1 MLGWLRFG
9 SSLVFVVGLVGLA
22 WWGHHTDWRFAG
34 HGPDVEV
41 TAAEVEAVDGR
52 LRFGSAEA
60 AERAGIDFSSAYV
73 GRLEVGVTAPAT
85 VTYDPARFVRLPPRA
100 DGTLWQIRKRLGEPV
115 KKGDVLAL
123 IDAPEVGRARID
135 FATAQFQVDVR
146 TRTLDQVK
154 VGAGVVPEARLREAE
169 TAQKE
174 AKAQLATARGR
185 LDAFGLDV
193 PADALAGLT
202 AEQVARRQ
210 RFLGLPDPLAGEL
223 DKETTTACLLPL
235 VAPFDGEVLALDAV
249 AGEVVAADR
258 AVVVVGDPSRMWL
271 KLALAP
277 QASGAIAV
285 GEPVRFQ
292 AADGKVDWI
301 SPSVEEATRTVEVRA
316 VFANPDGK
324 LRDGLRGPARVV
336 VRVAPKALLIP
347 TEAVGHDGDA
357 SFVLVR
363 DPATPNLLHVRRL
376 TVGAEAAGQVEV
388 LAGLAAGEVVVA
400 KGAARLFD
408 VARRNL
414 PAGR

>member
-9 SSLVFVVGLVGLA
+9 FSLCLFAGLVGLA

-34 HGPDVEV
+34 HGPDVEAA
-41 TAAEVEAVDGR
+41 AAEVEAADGR
-52 LRFGSAEA
+52 LRFTSAEA
-60 AERAGIDFSSAYV
+60 AERAGTDFSSAYV
-73 GRLEVGVTAPAT
+73 GRLEVAVTAPAT
-85 VTYDPARFVRLPPRA
+85 VAYDPSRFARLAPRA
-100 DGTLWQIRKRLGEPV
+100 DGTVWQVRKRLGEPV
-115 KKGDVLAL
+115 KKGHVLAL

-135 FATAQFQVDVR
+135 FATARFQVDLR
-146 TRTLDQVK
+146 ARTLDPLK
-154 VGAGVVPEARLREAE
+154 TGTGVVPEARLREAE
-169 TAQKE
+169 AALKE
-174 AKAQLATARGR
+174 ARGQLALARGR
-185 LDAFGLDV
+185 LDAFGLVV

-210 RFLGLPDPLAGEL
+210 RFLGLPDALAAEL

-249 AGEVVAADR
+249 AGEVVAPDQ

-271 KLALAP
+271 KLAVPPAS
-277 QASGAIAV
+277 SGAVAV
-285 GEPVRFQ
+285 GQLVRFQ
-292 AADGKVDWI
+292 AADGKIEWI
-301 SPSVEEATRTVEVRA
+301 SPAVEEATRTVEVRA

-347 TEAVGHDGDA
+347 AEAVGRDGDA
-357 SFVLVR
+357 AFVLVR
-363 DPATPNLLHVRRL
+363 DPADHTLLQVRRL
-376 TVGAEAAGQVEV
+376 TVGAESAGQVEV
-388 LAGLAAGEVVVA
+388 LDSLAVGEVVVT

-408 VARRNL
+408 IARRNL